1 MGVFTLVLLW
11 GRVGASS
18 PPSPCL
24 AAGDPAHRPP
34 LRTRH
39 TALAYIQQIR
49 NTGAVL
55 WIRVRIDLANPG
67 SGSVLGPSGAWK

>member
-18 PPSPCL
+18 PPSPCP

-34 LRTRH
+34 RRIRH
-39 TALAYIQQIR
+39 TALAYTADQEYR
-49 NTGAVL
+49 
-55 WIRVRIDLANPG
+55 
-67 SGSVLGPSGAWK
+67 GSVVDPGPH